1 MKLRRLRTE
10 DATRPAPIAI
20 DAAVASSA
28 TRIVEDVR
36 MRGEVAF
43 KEHAQSAGNWRAD
56 ERLVY
61 DRAAIEDA
69 AQKVDDREVALMRRT
84 ADRLR
89 TFATAQ
95 RRSITDM
102 SLVFAGGRAGHTVE
116 PVERAG
122 CYVAAGAVPLPSAV
136 LMTAVTAR
144 AAGVRDVWLATAR
157 PAPIV
162 FAAAYVAGVDSL
174 LAVGGPPAI
183 AALAHGAGSIPAC
196 DAIVGVG
203 DRSITAA
210 KQCVAGRLAI
220 DLLDGPNEL
229 LILADET
236 ADPRYVAAD
245 LLAQAEHQGGYPIL
259 VSLDEALI
267 ARVEHELE
275 AQLASLPRPA
285 EARHALERG
294 FAVVEPDLR
303 RAIHIVDEIAP
314 GHLQLMLRDSSLAAY
329 LVRHCGTL
337 FIGSQSAEAFGDYG
351 AGPNYVL
358 PIARGS
364 RSRGGLSVFTF
375 LRIRSW
381 LDTTNASDLATDA
394 ASFARMEGLEAHA
407 RAAEMRR

>member
-1 MKLRRLRTE
+1 M
-10 DATRPAPIAI
+10 DVS
-20 DAAVASSA
+20 VASSA
-28 TRIVEDVR
+28 ARVVDDVR
-36 MRGEVAF
+36 LRGEPAF
-43 KEHAQSAGNWRAD
+43 KEHAQRVGDWRAD
-56 ERLVY
+56 EQLVY
-61 DRAAIEDA
+61 DRNAIEEA
-69 AQKVDDREVALMRRT
+69 AQKVDDRDLALLRRT

-89 TFATAQ
+89 TFASAQ
-95 RRSITDM
+95 RRAITDM
-102 SLVFAGGRAGHTVE
+102 SLVFPGGRAGHTVE

-122 CYVAAGAVPLPSAV
+122 CYVAAGPVPLPSAV
-136 LMTAVTAR
+136 LMTVVTAR

-162 FAAAYVAGVDSL
+162 FAAAHVAGVDSL
-174 LAVGGPPAI
+174 LAVGGAPAI
-183 AALAHGAGSIPAC
+183 AALAHGAGGIPAC

-210 KQCVAGRLAI
+210 KQCVAGRIAI

-229 LILADET
+229 LIVADET
-236 ADPRYVAAD
+236 ADARFVAAD
-245 LLAQAEHQGGYPIL
+245 LLAQAEHQGGFPIL
-259 VSLDEALI
+259 VSLEAGLVE
-267 ARVEHELE
+267 RVERELE
-275 AQLASLPRPA
+275 SQLESLPRAA
-285 EARHALERG
+285 EIRRALEHG

-303 RAIHIVDEIAP
+303 RAIHVVDEIAP

-337 FIGSQSAEAFGDYG
+337 FIGSHSAEAFGDYG

-381 LDTTNASDLATDA
+381 LDTTNASDLASDA
-394 ASFARMEGLEAHA
+394 ARFARMEGLEAHA
-407 RAAEMRR
+407 RAAELRR